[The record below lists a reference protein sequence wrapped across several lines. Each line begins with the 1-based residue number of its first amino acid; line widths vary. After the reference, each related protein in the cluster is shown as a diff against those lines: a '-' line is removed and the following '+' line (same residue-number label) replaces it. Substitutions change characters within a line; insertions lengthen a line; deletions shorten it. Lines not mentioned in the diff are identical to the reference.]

1 MATPDFTYVGSELD
15 TFSLARNWKHY
26 WSLVLAPYVS
36 GTVLEVGAGIGAN
49 IPYLINGRVTR
60 LVGLEPDRDLA
71 RRVEHDRHPAPNS
84 PSPSIEIR
92 HGGLSDLPL
101 DERYDT
107 IVYIDVLEH
116 IARDGEEVRAAAARL
131 RSGGHLV
138 VLAPAFQALF
148 SEFDRA
154 VGHCR
159 RYTATT
165 LKALTPETL
174 EVTNTRYLD
183 SLGACLS
190 AANRLVLRRSMPTT
204 ANILFW
210 DRYVV
215 PASRVFDHA
224 LGRFVGRSVVCIWKK
239 KH

>member
-15 TFSLARNWKHY
+15 TFSLARNWKRY

-49 IPYLINGRVTR
+49 IPYLINGRVTS
-60 LVGLEPDRDLA
+60 LVGLEPDRELA
-71 RRVEHDRHPAPNS
+71 RRVERDRNLATS
-84 PSPSIEIR
+84 GLCTSIEIR
-92 HGGLSDLPL
+92 HGGLSDLPV

-116 IARDGEEVRAAAARL
+116 IARDGDEVRAAAGRL

-159 RYTATT
+159 RYTAAT
-165 LKALTPETL
+165 LTALTPEML
-174 EVTNTRYLD
+174 EVIDTRYLD

-239 KH
+239 KP

>member
-15 TFSLARNWKHY
+15 TFSLARNWKRY

-49 IPYLINGRVTR
+49 IPYLINGRVTS
-60 LVGLEPDRDLA
+60 LVGLEPDRELA
-71 RRVEHDRHPAPNS
+71 RRVERDRNLATS
-84 PSPSIEIR
+84 GLCTSIEIR
-92 HGGLSDLPL
+92 LGGLSDLPV

-116 IARDGEEVRAAAARL
+116 IARDGDEVRAAAARL

-159 RYTATT
+159 RYTAAT
-165 LKALTPETL
+165 LTALTPETL
-174 EVTNTRYLD
+174 EVIDTRYLD

-239 KH
+239 KP

>member
-1 MATPDFTYVGSELD
+1 M
-15 TFSLARNWKHY
+15 
-26 WSLVLAPYVS
+26 
-36 GTVLEVGAGIGAN
+36 
-49 IPYLINGRVTR
+49 
-60 LVGLEPDRDLA
+60 
-71 RRVEHDRHPAPNS
+71 
-84 PSPSIEIR
+84 
-92 HGGLSDLPL
+92 
-101 DERYDT
+101 
-107 IVYIDVLEH
+107 
-116 IARDGEEVRAAAARL
+116 RAAAARL
-131 RSGGHLV
+131 HSGGHLV
-138 VLAPAFQALF
+138 VLAPAFPALF

-159 RYTATT
+159 RYTVATLT
-165 LKALTPETL
+165 ALTPETL
-174 EVTNTRYLD
+174 DVINTRYLD